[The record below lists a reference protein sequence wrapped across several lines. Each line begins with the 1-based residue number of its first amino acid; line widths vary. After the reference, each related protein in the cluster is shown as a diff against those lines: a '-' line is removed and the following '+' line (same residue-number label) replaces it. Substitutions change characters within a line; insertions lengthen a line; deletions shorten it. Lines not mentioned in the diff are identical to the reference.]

1 MPHGATL
8 NWQVGGAQT
17 AAYWRE
23 LAKEARAKGEA
34 MRDPAAKAIMLEVA
48 QKYELLAELAAKR
61 EGSSG

>member
-1 MPHGATL
+1 M
-8 NWQVGGAQT
+8 NRQVGGAQT

-34 MRDPAAKAIMLEVA
+34 MRDAVAKGIMLEVA
-48 QKYELLAELAAKR
+48 QKYELLAELAARR